1 MSHRKCPQCGTPL
14 DFQTMVMALN
24 PFSMPCG
31 GCSQKIH
38 SNRAVMAAVCLVL
51 LVAVYAVWTGL
62 EQLGLTFSHIAVLVF
77 AGFLGLEYVLYL
89 ALDRGWLGS
98 NLIAAEQPA
107 FAQSVADTMAAQTRS
122 ETAAGTES
130 TAEQPALTP
139 ECVLPV
145 IKTTAYQQSLLQRL
159 GASSESLPWSQP
171 LVGDLI
177 LTWAMDRDSDRIAVS
192 PASLRQFGL
201 DRQLTQ
207 ASLATQAERN
217 ALAVLR
223 TIRQGQHGPITALSC
238 DNHLMASALLYPE
251 LWNQL
256 EQQAGDELVVAVPHR
271 DEIWYVAASD
281 HDAVDALRAE
291 LAGYSAPDNHGLS
304 GLLFVREEGEW
315 EVYNDR

>member
-1 MSHRKCPQCGTPL
+1 MKTVVFDLDGTLADTSGDLIAAANASFERLGHGALL
-14 DFQTMVMALN
+14 DPVADAGTAFR
-24 PFSMPCG
+24 G
-31 GCSQKIH
+31 G
-38 SNRAVMAAVCLVL
+38 RAMLR
-51 LVAVYAVWTGL
+51 
-62 EQLGLTFSHIAVLVF
+62 
-77 AGFLGLEYVLYL
+77 LGLERAG
-89 ALDRGWLGS
+89 ALDEATVDAAYPDLLDWYGENIDVFTTMYPGS
-98 NLIAAEQPA
+98 VDAVDALRSAGYKVSVCTNKPEGLAE
-107 FAQSVADTMAAQTRS
+107 T
-122 ETAAGTES
+122 
-130 TAEQPALTP
+130 
-139 ECVLPV
+139 
-145 IKTTAYQQSLLQRL
+145 LLQRL